1 MSDFLFCA
9 VTIINRY
16 LFEEKV
22 MYASKDV
29 SMMARVYGPYFQE
42 LFFKTSTYVTVLMT
56 LYRHIAVSRPISAKQ
71 YLTVI
76 NTAIS
81 IVICITFWILFLLP
95 LLWTW
100 NIETIACPNGN
111 VIYLLGDGNFEE
123 NIVLR
128 QIFIHAWSVVGFMI
142 PVIILGYCNIKLIIS
157 LRTSMS
163 MKSAGTGA
171 QSQRQKQR
179 LAAQRTMNI
188 TLIAVVASFF
198 LLVFPSELFHYI
210 LEFGKEGQSKSAVSK
225 AVVTCNL
232 FLALNMSIN
241 VVLYCVVNSNFR
253 RTLKKMLP
261 SCLWRRRNK
270 TDAEYSVTNATDRTV
285 AATEIIPLENSPEED
300 AENMA
305 MENNTPD

>member
-1 MSDFLFCA
+1 
-9 VTIINRY
+9 
-16 LFEEKV
+16 
-22 MYASKDV
+22 MYTSKDV
-29 SMMARVYGPYFQE
+29 SMMARVYGDYFQE

-71 YLTVI
+71 YLTVV
-76 NTAIS
+76 NTIIS
-81 IVICITFWILFLLP
+81 IVICITFWILLLLP

-100 NIETIACPNGN
+100 KIETIVCPNEN

-128 QIFIHAWSVVGFMI
+128 QVFIHTWSVVGFMC
-142 PVIILGYCNIKLIIS
+142 PVIILAYCNIKLIIS
-157 LRTSMS
+157 LRTSMK
-163 MKSAGTGA
+163 MKSAGSGA

-210 LEFGKEGQSKSAVSK
+210 LEFGKEGQNKSAVST
-225 AVVTCNL
+225 AQVTCNL

-253 RTLKKMLP
+253 RTLTKMLP
-261 SCLWRRRNK
+261 SCLWRRINK
-270 TDAEYSVTNATDRTV
+270 TDVEYSVTNATDRTV
-285 AATEIIPLENSPEED
+285 AATEIIPLENSPEEEAD
-300 AENMA
+300 NMA
-305 MENNTPD
+305 VENNVPD